1 MDIRKLQRA
10 IVDGLEDVK
19 GQNIQVFNTE
29 HLSPLFER
37 VIVASGTSNR
47 QTRALASSVRE
58 AVKKAGLDVLRTEGE
73 DNGEWI
79 IVDCGAAVVH
89 LMQPQIREYYHLEEI
104 WGEKAVRLKAAAPRG
119 LPKASEPAD
128 AVAAPRRKKAGTAAP
143 SRRSGSAA
151 EALKNQPVAD
161 RPNRA
166 TRIAVAKGEVERSA
180 PKKQRVGSSSPARSA
195 KAAAAAAAAPAR
207 KAAPRKAAVGA
218 KPTAAKRAAPAS
230 AAKRAAP
237 ASAAKRAAPASAAK
251 RAAAGFRREAR
262 GSPPRPRKRCRARQA
277 CARLPP
283 PRPSARPPSPRR
295 P

>member
-89 LMQPQIREYYHLEEI
+89 LMQPQIREYY
-104 WGEKAVRLKAAAPRG
+104 
-119 LPKASEPAD
+119 
-128 AVAAPRRKKAGTAAP
+128 
-143 SRRSGSAA
+143 
-151 EALKNQPVAD
+151 
-161 RPNRA
+161 
-166 TRIAVAKGEVERSA
+166 
-180 PKKQRVGSSSPARSA
+180 
-195 KAAAAAAAAPAR
+195 
-207 KAAPRKAAVGA
+207 
-218 KPTAAKRAAPAS
+218 
-230 AAKRAAP
+230 
-237 ASAAKRAAPASAAK
+237 
-251 RAAAGFRREAR
+251 
-262 GSPPRPRKRCRARQA
+262 
-277 CARLPP
+277 
-283 PRPSARPPSPRR
+283 
-295 P
+295 